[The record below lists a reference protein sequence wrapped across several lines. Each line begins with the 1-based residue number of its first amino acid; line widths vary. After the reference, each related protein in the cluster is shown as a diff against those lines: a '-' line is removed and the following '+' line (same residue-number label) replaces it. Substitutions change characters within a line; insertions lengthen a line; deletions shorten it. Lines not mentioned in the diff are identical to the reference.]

1 MRPVDLVL
9 ERAQNS
15 RKAGSGWLVRCPLP
29 DHGQGR
35 GDRNPSVSVTEAD
48 DGRVLVNCQA
58 GCETEDIVSEWGLK
72 MSALFEQLNGQG
84 GGGSYIPPETGS
96 TDQPATLQNYAAYVG
111 LPVEFLENLSLEQYY
126 RLGKPAVRMPYLDE
140 AGEEIL
146 LVRSRVS
153 LTGKPK
159 ILTRKGDKHRL
170 YGLWKLEEAREAGYA
185 WLVEGESDSQTAW
198 YYEEPAIGIPGAN
211 GWKPEWTPELHGI
224 EKLYFV
230 VEDEAGEA
238 CYRKLAATPDIQ
250 ERLYRVELD
259 GVKDISELHRTDPE
273 HFRERLGKA
282 RREARAWLDI
292 AETEAQERGREAWA
306 LCSELAEAPDI
317 LEEFSKDLV
326 KSGVTGERDN
336 GQLLYLALTSR
347 VLDKIVSAAVKG
359 PSSGGKS
366 YLVKS
371 VVSFFPETAV
381 YQFTSFSEKTLFY
394 TEEPLSHRILILAEA
409 AGGGE
414 YQEYTIRTLLSEG
427 RLEYEFVEKTA
438 EGLRARRICKE
449 GPTGFI
455 TTTTRQ
461 RLHAENET
469 RYLSLTVTDTRE
481 QTRQIFRSL
490 ASSPEPPDMTRWI
503 ALQSWIEAQDN
514 RVIIP
519 YASRLAERM
528 GDVAVRLRRDF
539 SVVLSLIKT
548 HAILHQATRERDSE
562 GRIVATLK
570 DYTRVREVVS
580 GLIAEGVEATVP
592 KTVRETVEVVS
603 KLILEGDEDW
613 VTNRAVS
620 EELDIDKAAASRRVR
635 AAVDRGY
642 ITNLED
648 RRGHPARLV
657 IEESMPEDAEILP
670 SAEQLEGERDRC
682 AVDLISQGIQ
692 HPPPPSK
699 RHPDGETGGGGSYT
713 SSENGSTG
721 QHVEQASDER
731 EEFVL

>member
-1 MRPVDLVL
+1 MKPVEKVL
-9 ERAQNS
+9 ERAQNT
-15 RKAGSGWLVRCPLP
+15 RKTGSGYLVSCPLP

-35 GDRNPSVSVTEAD
+35 GDKNPSVSVTERHDNAA
-48 DGRVLVNCQA
+48 LVNCLA
-58 GCETEDIVSEWGLK
+58 GCDTEEIVAAWRLTMGD
-72 MSALFEQLNGQG
+72 LFERRNGSGAG
-84 GGGSYIPPETGS
+84 GGGSYTSSKTRS
-96 TDQPATLQNYAAYVG
+96 TDQPATLENYAAYVG
-111 LPVEFLENLSLEQYY
+111 LPVEFLESLSLEQYY
-126 RLGKPAVRMPYLDE
+126 RLGKPAVRIPYLDE
-140 AGEEIL
+140 SGGEVL

-170 YGLWKLEEAREAGYA
+170 YGLWKLEEPREAGYA
-185 WLVEGESDSQTAW
+185 WLVEGESDSHTAW
-198 YYEEPAIGIPGAN
+198 YYEEPAAGIPGAN
-211 GWKPEWTPELHGI
+211 GWKQEWAQDLRGI

-273 HFRERLGKA
+273 HFQERLDKA

-306 LCSELAEAPDI
+306 LCGELVEAPDI
-317 LEEFSKDLV
+317 LEEFSKDLI
-326 KSGVTGERDN
+326 KSDVTGEKDN
-336 GQLLYLALTSR
+336 GKLLYLALTSR

-394 TEEPLSHRILILAEA
+394 TEEPLSNRILILAEA

-490 ASSPEPPDMTRWI
+490 ASSPEPPDMERWLALQRWI
-503 ALQSWIEAQDN
+503 EVQDN
-514 RVIIP
+514 RVDIP
-519 YASRLAERM
+519 YATQLAERM
-528 GDVAVRLRRDF
+528 GDAAVRLRRDF

-548 HAILHQATRERDSE
+548 HAILHQATRERDRE

-570 DYTRVREVVS
+570 DYSRIREVVS

-592 KTVRETVEVVS
+592 KIVRETVEVVS
-603 KLILEGDEDW
+603 QLIQESGEDW

-620 EELDIDKAAASRRVR
+620 AELDIDKAAASRRVR

-657 IEESMPEDAEILP
+657 IGDPMPEDEEILP
-670 SAEQLEGERDRC
+670 SAEQLEGEEDRC
-682 AVDLISQGIQ
+682 TVDRVSQGIQ
-692 HPPPPSK
+692 HPPPPARSQ
-699 RHPDGETGGGGSYT
+699 PDGKTGGRGSYT

-721 QHVEQASDER
+721 QRPEEAPRER
-731 EEFVL
+731 FTI

>member
-1 MRPVDLVL
+1 MRPVDHVL
-9 ERAQNS
+9 ERL
-15 RKAGSGWLVRCPLP
+15 AGVEKRDGFYRAFCPAHE
-29 DHGQGR
+29 DHNTPNLDVKEG
-35 GDRNPSVSVTEAD
+35 D
-48 DGRVLVNCQA
+48 DGRVLLVCRA
-58 GCETEDIVSEWGLK
+58 GCENEDIVGALGLK
-72 MSALFEQLNGQG
+72 MRDLFEHNGDR
-84 GGGSYIPPETGS
+84 GGGSYTSPETRS
-96 TDQPATLQNYAAYVG
+96 TGQPATLANYAEYVV
-111 LPVEFLENLSLEQYY
+111 LPVEFLKELGLKEY
-126 RLGKPAVRMPYLDE
+126 RHLGEPAVSMPYLDQT
-140 AGEEIL
+140 GENVL
-146 LVRSRVS
+146 LTRSRVS

-159 ILTRKGDKHRL
+159 VKTRKGDKHRL
-170 YGLWKLEEAREAGYA
+170 YGLQKLEGAREAGYA

-198 YYEEPAIGIPGAN
+198 FHGEPAVGIPGAN
-211 GWKPEWTPELHGI
+211 GWRPEWAPELHDI

-238 CYRKLAATPDIQ
+238 CYRKLAATPGIQ
-250 ERLYRVELD
+250 EQLYRVELD

-273 HFRERLGKA
+273 HFRERLTKA
-282 RREARAWLDI
+282 RHEARAWLDI
-292 AETEAQERGREAWA
+292 AESEAQERSREAWA
-306 LCSELAEAPDI
+306 ECRDLAERPDI
-317 LEEFSKDLV
+317 LEVFAADLLRA
-326 KSGVTGERDN
+326 GVTGEREN
-336 GQLLYLALTSR
+336 GKLLYLALTSR

-371 VVSFFPETAV
+371 VVNFFPATAV

-394 TEEPLSHRILILAEA
+394 TEEPLSHRVLILAEA

-455 TTTTRQ
+455 TTTTRN

-481 QTRQIFRSL
+481 QTRQIFRLL
-490 ASSPEPPDMTRWI
+490 ASSPEPPDMTRWL
-503 ALQSWIEAQDN
+503 ALQVWIEAQDN
-514 RVIIP
+514 RVVIP
-519 YASRLAERM
+519 YASRLAESM

-562 GRIVATLK
+562 GRIVATLE
-570 DYTRVREVVS
+570 DYARVREVVS

-603 KLILEGDEDW
+603 KLIREGNEDW

-620 EELDIDKAAASRRVR
+620 EELDIDKAAASRRVK
-635 AAVDRGY
+635 AAIDRGY
-642 ITNLED
+642 IRNLED
-648 RRGHPARLV
+648 RKGHPAQLV
-657 IEESMPEDAEILP
+657 IGESMPEDQEILP
-670 SAEQLEGERDRC
+670 SAEQLESQKDRC
-682 AVDLISQGIQ
+682 AVDRVFGGIE
-692 HPPPPSK
+692 HPPPPSSANGIT
-699 RHPDGETGGGGSYT
+699 RHGGGGSYT

-721 QHVEQASDER
+721 QRIEKTSDDR

>member
-1 MRPVDLVL
+1 M
-9 ERAQNS
+9 
-15 RKAGSGWLVRCPLP
+15 
-29 DHGQGR
+29 
-35 GDRNPSVSVTEAD
+35 
-48 DGRVLVNCQA
+48 
-58 GCETEDIVSEWGLK
+58 
-72 MSALFEQLNGQG
+72 
-84 GGGSYIPPETGS
+84 
-96 TDQPATLQNYAAYVG
+96 
-111 LPVEFLENLSLEQYY
+111 EFLESLSVEQYY
-126 RLGKPAVRMPYLDE
+126 RLGKPAVRIPYLDE

-170 YGLWKLEEAREAGYA
+170 YGLWKLEEVRDAGYA

-198 YYEEPAIGIPGAN
+198 HYKEPAIGIPGAN
-211 GWKPEWTPELHGI
+211 GWKQEWASDLSGI

-238 CYRKLAATPDIQ
+238 CYRKLAATPEIQ

-259 GVKDISELHRTDPE
+259 GAKDISELHRTDPKN
-273 HFRERLGKA
+273 FRERLDKA
-282 RREARAWLDI
+282 RQDARAWLDI
-292 AETEAQERGREAWA
+292 AETEAQEEAREAWV
-306 LCSELAEAPDI
+306 LCGDLAEAADI
-317 LEEFSKDLV
+317 LEEFSKDLI
-326 KSGVTGERDN
+326 KSGVTGEKNN
-336 GQLLYLALTSR
+336 GKLLYLALTSR

-371 VVSFFPETAV
+371 VVNFFPETAV

-394 TEEPLSHRILILAEA
+394 TEEPLSHPHSNPCRSCRRRRVSGVHDTHAALRRAARIRVC
-409 AGGGE
+409 GE
-414 YQEYTIRTLLSEG
+414 DCRGPPGSPHLQG
-427 RLEYEFVEKTA
+427 RPNRFL
-438 EGLRARRICKE
+438 
-449 GPTGFI
+449 

-481 QTRQIFRSL
+481 QTREIFRSL
-490 ASSPEPPDMTRWI
+490 ASSPELPDMERWL
-503 ALQSWIEAQDN
+503 AFQRWVEVQDN
-514 RVIIP
+514 RVDIP
-519 YASRLAERM
+519 YATRLAESM

-539 SVVLSLIKT
+539 SVILSLIKT

-570 DYTRVREVVS
+570 DYSRIREVVS

-592 KTVRETVEVVS
+592 KIVRETVEV
-603 KLILEGDEDW
+603 LANLLQEDDEDW
-613 VTNRAVS
+613 VTNRAVAA
-620 EELDIDKAAASRRVR
+620 ELDIDKAAASRRVR

-657 IEESMPEDAEILP
+657 VGDPMPEDEEILP
-670 SAEQLEGERDRC
+670 SAEQLQEKDRC
-682 AVDLISQGIQ
+682 TVDRVSQGIQ
-692 HPPPPSK
+692 HPPPPLE
-699 RHPDGETGGGGSYT
+699 RYEEAQTGGGGSYT

-721 QHVEQASDER
+721 QHHEEAEQDAERLDDIAGGLLNAHITDEELHERNER
-731 EEFVL
+731 ERFTI

>member
-1 MRPVDLVL
+1 MRPVDRVL
-9 ERAQNS
+9 EKLEGIKESN
-15 RKAGSGWLVRCPLP
+15 GSWVALCPAH
-29 DHGQGR
+29 D
-35 GDRNPSVSVTEAD
+35 DKEPSLSVAEGD
-48 DGRVLVNCQA
+48 DGRALVKCFA
-58 GCETEDIVSEWGLK
+58 GCEVSEIVAALGLEMK
-72 MSALFEQLNGQG
+72 DLFEHRNGHG
-84 GGGSYIPPETGS
+84 GGGSYTSLKTRS
-96 TDQPATLQNYAAYVG
+96 TDQRPTLENYAEYVG
-111 LPVEFLENLSLEQYY
+111 LPVEFLKSLGLKEY
-126 RLGKPAVRMPYLDE
+126 RHLGEPAVSMPYMDQT
-140 AGEEIL
+140 GENVL
-146 LVRSRVS
+146 LTRSRVS

-159 ILTRKGDKHRL
+159 VKTRKGDKHRL
-170 YGLWKLEEAREAGYA
+170 YGLWKLDEAREAGYA
-185 WLVEGESDSQTAW
+185 WIVEGESDSQTAW
-198 YYEEPAIGIPGAN
+198 FHGESAVGIPGAN
-211 GWKPEWTPELHGI
+211 GWKQEWASELCGI

-259 GVKDISELHRTDPE
+259 GVKDISELHRTDDPE

-282 RREARAWLDI
+282 RQGARAWLDI
-292 AETEAQERGREAWA
+292 AETEAQERSREAWA
-306 LCSELAEAPDI
+306 GCGDLAEEPDI
-317 LEEFSKDLV
+317 LEEFSKDLLG
-326 KSGVTGERDN
+326 SGVSGERDN
-336 GQLLYLALTSR
+336 GKLLYLALTSR

-371 VVSFFPETAV
+371 VVNFFPETAV

-394 TEEPLSHRILILAEA
+394 TEEPLSHRVLILAEA

-438 EGLRARRICKE
+438 DGLRARRICKE

-490 ASSPEPPDMTRWI
+490 ASSPEPPDMTRWL
-503 ALQSWIEAQDN
+503 ALQVWIEAQDN
-514 RVIIP
+514 RVVIP
-519 YASRLAERM
+519 YAPRIAESM
-528 GDVAVRLRRDF
+528 ADVAVRLRRDF

-548 HAILHQATRERDSE
+548 HAVLHQTTRERDPE
-562 GRIVATLK
+562 GRIVATLE
-570 DYTRVREVVS
+570 DYSRIRAVVS
-580 GLIAEGVEATVP
+580 GLISEGVEATVP
-592 KTVRETVEVVS
+592 KIVRETVEVVS
-603 KLILEGDEDW
+603 KLIREGDEDW

-620 EELDIDKAAASRRVR
+620 EELDIDKAAASRRVK

-642 ITNLED
+642 IRNLED
-648 RRGHPARLV
+648 RKGHPARLV
-657 IEESMPEDAEILP
+657 IGESMPEDQEILP
-670 SAEQLEGERDRC
+670 SAEELEGGRDRC
-682 AVDLISQGIQ
+682 AVDRDSGGIQ
-692 HPPPPSK
+692 HPPPPTA
-699 RHPDGETGGGGSYT
+699 D
-713 SSENGSTG
+713 
-721 QHVEQASDER
+721 QDR

>member
-1 MRPVDLVL
+1 MKPIEKVL
-9 ERAQNS
+9 DRLEGVRECNGS
-15 RKAGSGWLVRCPLP
+15 WKALCPAH
-29 DHGQGR
+29 D
-35 GDRNPSVSVTEAD
+35 DREPSLSVSEGDEGKALL
-48 DGRVLVNCQA
+48 RCFA
-58 GCETEDIVSEWGLK
+58 SCETEEIVSALGLEMK
-72 MSALFEQLNGQG
+72 DLFERNGYG
-84 GGGSYIPPETGS
+84 GGGSYTPPETRS
-96 TDQPATLQNYAAYVG
+96 TDQPPTLKNYAAYVG
-111 LPVEFLENLSLEQYY
+111 LPVEFLESLSLEQYY
-126 RLGKPAVRMPYLDE
+126 RLGKPAIRIPYLDE
-140 AGEEIL
+140 AGEDVL

-170 YGLWKLEEAREAGYA
+170 YGLWKLEEARKAGYV
-185 WLVEGESDSQTAW
+185 WLVEGESDSHTAW

-211 GWKPEWTPELHGI
+211 GWKQEWASDLHGI

-259 GVKDISELHRTDPE
+259 GVKDISELHRTDAE
-273 HFRERLGKA
+273 HFREKLDKA
-282 RREARAWLDI
+282 RRDARAWLDI
-292 AETEAQERGREAWA
+292 AETEAQERSCETWA
-306 LCSELAEAPDI
+306 LCGDLAEAPDI
-317 LEEFSKDLV
+317 LEEFSKDLIG
-326 KSGVTGERDN
+326 SGVTGEKDN
-336 GQLLYLALTSR
+336 GKLLYLALTSR

-427 RLEYEFVEKTA
+427 RLEYEFVEKTTD
-438 EGLRARRICKE
+438 GLRARRICKE

-490 ASSPEPPDMTRWI
+490 ASSSEPPDMTRWI
-503 ALQSWIEAQDN
+503 ALQGWIEAQDN
-514 RVIIP
+514 RVDIS
-519 YASRLAERM
+519 YATRLAERM

-539 SVVLSLIKT
+539 SVILSLIKT

-562 GRIVATLK
+562 GRIVATLQ
-570 DYTRVREVVS
+570 DYSRIREVVS

-592 KTVRETVEVVS
+592 KIVRETVEVVS
-603 KLILEGDEDW
+603 KLIQEGDEDW
-613 VTNRAVS
+613 VTNRAVAA
-620 EELDIDKAAASRRVR
+620 ELDIDKAAASRRVR

-657 IEESMPEDAEILP
+657 IGESMPEDEDILP
-670 SAEQLEGERDRC
+670 SAEQLEDERDRC
-682 AVDLISQGIQ
+682 TVDRVSQGIQ

-699 RHPDGETGGGGSYT
+699 RYSDGETGGGGSYT

-721 QHVEQASDER
+721 QHIEGTSDER

>member
-1 MRPVDLVL
+1 MKPVEKVL
-9 ERAQNS
+9 DRLEGVRESNGS
-15 RKAGSGWLVRCPLP
+15 WKALCPA
-29 DHGQGR
+29 HE
-35 GDRNPSVSVTEAD
+35 DREPSLSVSEGD
-48 DGRVLVNCQA
+48 DGRVLLRCFA
-58 GCETEDIVSEWGLK
+58 SCENQEIVAALGLEMK
-72 MSALFEQLNGQG
+72 DLFEHRNGQG
-84 GGGSYIPPETGS
+84 GGGSYTSSETRS
-96 TDQPATLQNYAAYVG
+96 TDQPATLENYAAYVG
-111 LPVEFLENLSLEQYY
+111 LPVEFLESLSLEQYY
-126 RLGKPAVRMPYLDE
+126 RLGKPAVRIPYLDVS
-140 AGEEIL
+140 GEEVL

-153 LTGKPK
+153 LMGKPK

-185 WLVEGESDSQTAW
+185 WLAEGESDSQTAW

-211 GWKPEWTPELHGI
+211 GWKQEWASDLHGI

-250 ERLYRVELD
+250 ERLYRVELE
-259 GVKDISELHRTDPE
+259 GVKDISELHKTDPE
-273 HFRERLGKA
+273 HFRERLDKA

-306 LCSELAEAPDI
+306 LCGDLAEAPDI

-326 KSGVTGERDN
+326 GSGVTGEKDN
-336 GQLLYLALTSR
+336 GKLLYLALTSR

-371 VVSFFPETAV
+371 VVNFFPETAV

-394 TEEPLSHRILILAEA
+394 TEEPLSHRVLILAEA

-427 RLEYEFVEKTA
+427 RLEYEFVEKTS

-490 ASSPEPPDMTRWI
+490 ASSPEPPDMSRWL
-503 ALQSWIEAQDN
+503 ALQSWIEVQDN
-514 RVIIP
+514 RVDIP
-519 YASRLAERM
+519 YSIRLAERM
-528 GDVAVRLRRDF
+528 GDAAVRLRRDF

-570 DYTRVREVVS
+570 DYARVREVVS

-592 KTVRETVEVVS
+592 KIVRETVEVVS
-603 KLILEGDEDW
+603 KLIQESGEDW

-620 EELDIDKAAASRRVR
+620 AELNIDKAAASRRVR
-635 AAVDRGY
+635 AAVDRGFV
-642 ITNLED
+642 TNLED

-657 IEESMPEDAEILP
+657 IGEVMPEDEEILP
-670 SAEQLEGERDRC
+670 SAEQLEDERNRCTVDR
-682 AVDLISQGIQ
+682 VSRGIK
-692 HPPPPSK
+692 HPPPPSENIQEAQT
-699 RHPDGETGGGGSYT
+699 RGGEFYT
-713 SSENGSTG
+713 SSENGSTD
-721 QHVEQASDER
+721 QQQEEAPRER
-731 EEFVL
+731 FTI